1 MMFNKGK
8 LFYTWGSYPLS
19 LLCPVE
25 AISGVLH
32 PVLGSLVQEKQGT
45 AGDSPAED
53 CKDAEGLE
61 EHLFQE
67 ERLTDL
73 VLFSLVKTERG
84 FYQCF

>member
-1 MMFNKGK
+1 
-8 LFYTWGSYPLS
+8 
-19 LLCPVE
+19 
-25 AISGVLH
+25 
-32 PVLGSLVQEKQGT
+32 LVQEKQGT

-84 FYQCF
+84 FYQRF